1 MTKENKLIIQIDDL
15 VREMT
20 DEEQKNALAQQ
31 EQSSKIIEEL
41 TTQIASRK
49 SAYAKLAKLGL
60 TEEEIASL

>member
-1 MTKENKLIIQIDDL
+1 MANETKLMIQIDDV

-20 DEEQKNALAQQ
+20 KEEQEQALLQQ
-31 EQSSKIIEEL
+31 EVSSKIIEEHL
-41 TTQIASRK
+41 NQVNARK

>member
-31 EQSSKIIEEL
+31 EQSSKIVEEL
-41 TTQIASRK
+41 TAQIAYRK

>member
-31 EQSSKIIEEL
+31 KQSSKIIEEL